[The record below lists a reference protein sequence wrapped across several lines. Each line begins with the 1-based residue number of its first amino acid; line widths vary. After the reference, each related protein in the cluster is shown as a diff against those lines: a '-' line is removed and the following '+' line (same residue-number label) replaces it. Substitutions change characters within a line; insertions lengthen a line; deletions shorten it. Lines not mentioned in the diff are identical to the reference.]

1 MKRTRWLLPV
11 LMLCGLLLA
20 MVPLLPAPT
29 AAEGA
34 RAEIRGVWMTTND
47 MTTMRDRTKL
57 RAAMDQL
64 KEMHFNTVYP
74 VVWNSGYAIHTS
86 EVTRDRKIQ
95 SFSYKGLEGQDII
108 ADVISEGHAKGMLV
122 IPWFEFGFMAPP
134 FSDLALKHP
143 TWLTERRDGSRT
155 SISAAGEVVWL
166 NPFRPEVQQFITE
179 LVLEVVGNYDGD
191 GIQFDDHMSLPN
203 EFGYDSY
210 TKALYT
216 RETKRAV
223 PSNPMDQAWIKWR
236 ADKISAFMVHL
247 HKAVKAKKA
256 NAIVSVS
263 PNYYD
268 FAYKLQLQD
277 WLGWV
282 RRNIVDEVI
291 VQLYRPDVA
300 SFATEVARPELAETQ
315 KKIPTAIGV
324 MTGLRTKPAP
334 MQLIQAQVQ
343 TVQQKGM
350 GVAFFYFESLWNATA
365 EAEDLRRAGFLSL
378 FPQPRTACAAVTS
391 TPNPTQKT

>member
-1 MKRTRWLLPV
+1 MRRTRWLLPV
-11 LMLCGLLLA
+11 LLLCGLLLA
-20 MVPLLPAPT
+20 MVPALPSPS
-29 AAEGA
+29 AAQGS
-34 RAEIRGVWMTTND
+34 RAEVRGVWMTTND

-57 RAAMDQL
+57 RAAMEQL
-64 KEMHFNTVYP
+64 NEMHVNTVYP

-86 EVTRDRKIQ
+86 EVTRERKIQ

-134 FSDLALKHP
+134 FSELALQHP
-143 TWLTERRDGSRT
+143 TWLTQRKDGSRT

-166 NPFRPEVQQFITE
+166 NPFRPEVQKFITE
-179 LVLEVVGNYDGD
+179 LVMEVVENYDGD

-210 TKALYT
+210 TKALYA
-216 RETKRAV
+216 RETGRAV
-223 PSNPMDQAWIKWR
+223 PSNPMDQSWIKWR
-236 ADKISAFMVHL
+236 ADKISTFMVEL
-247 HKAVKAKKA
+247 HKAVRAKQPK
-256 NAIVSVS
+256 AIVSVS

-300 SFATEVARPELAETQ
+300 SFAKEVARPEIAESK

-324 MTGLRTKPAP
+324 MTGLRTKPSP

-343 TVQQKGM
+343 TAQQRGL
-350 GVAFFYFESLWNATA
+350 GVAFFYFESLWNSTA
-365 EAEDLRRAGFLSL
+365 EPEDLRRAGFLSL
-378 FPQPRTACAAVTS
+378 FPSAAPRT
-391 TPNPTQKT
+391 PL

>member
-1 MKRTRWLLPV
+1 MRRTRWLLPV

-20 MVPLLPAPT
+20 MVPVLPAPS
-29 AAEGA
+29 AAQA
-34 RAEIRGVWMTTND
+34 TRSEIRGVWMTTND
-47 MTTMRDRTKL
+47 MSTMRDRTKL

-86 EVTRDRKIQ
+86 EVTRARKIQ
-95 SFSYKGLEGQDII
+95 SFSYKGLEGQDIV

-134 FSDLALKHP
+134 FSELALQHP
-143 TWLTERRDGSRT
+143 SWLTQRQDGSRT

-166 NPFRPEVQQFITE
+166 NPFRPEVQQLITD

-210 TKALYT
+210 TKALYA
-216 RETKRAV
+216 RETSRAV

-236 ADKISAFMVHL
+236 ADKITAFMVQL
-247 HKAVKAKKA
+247 NKAVNAKKPRS
-256 NAIVSVS
+256 IVSVS

-282 RRNIVDEVI
+282 RRGIVDELI

-300 SFATEVARPELAETQ
+300 SFAAEVARPELAETR

-343 TVQQKGM
+343 TAQQKGM

-365 EAEDLRRAGFLSL
+365 EAEDLRRKGFLSL
-378 FPQPRTACAAVTS
+378 FPSPAPRT
-391 TPNPTQKT
+391 PL

>member
-1 MKRTRWLLPV
+1 
-11 LMLCGLLLA
+11 
-20 MVPLLPAPT
+20 VPLLPAPT

-247 HKAVKAKKA
+247 HKAVKAKKPMR
-256 NAIVSVS
+256 SS
-263 PNYYD
+263 P
-268 FAYKLQLQD
+268 FL
-277 WLGWV
+277 
-282 RRNIVDEVI
+282 
-291 VQLYRPDVA
+291 
-300 SFATEVARPELAETQ
+300 
-315 KKIPTAIGV
+315 PTTTTSPTSCSCR
-324 MTGLRTKPAP
+324 TG
-334 MQLIQAQVQ
+334 
-343 TVQQKGM
+343 
-350 GVAFFYFESLWNATA
+350 
-365 EAEDLRRAGFLSL
+365 
-378 FPQPRTACAAVTS
+378 
-391 TPNPTQKT
+391 

>member
-11 LMLCGLLLA
+11 LLLCGLLLA
-20 MVPLLPAPT
+20 MLPLWPAPG
-29 AAEGA
+29 AAQNA
-34 RAEIRGVWMTTND
+34 RAEIRGVWVTTND
-47 MTTMRDRTKL
+47 MTTMRDRPKL

-64 KEMHFNTVYP
+64 QEMHFNTVYP

-86 EVTRDRKIQ
+86 EVTRTRKLQ
-95 SFSYKGLEGQDII
+95 SFSYRGLEGQDII

-134 FSDLALKHP
+134 FSELALQHP
-143 TWLTERRDGSRT
+143 SWLTQRQDGSRT

-166 NPFRPEVQQFITE
+166 NPFRPEVQQLITD
-179 LVLEVVGNYDGD
+179 LVLEVVSNYDGD

-203 EFGYDSY
+203 EFGYDEY

-223 PSNPMDQAWIKWR
+223 PSNPMDQAWMKWR
-236 ADKISAFMVHL
+236 ADKITAFMVQL
-247 HKAVKAKKA
+247 QKAVKAKKPTS
-256 NAIVSVS
+256 IISVS

-277 WLGWV
+277 WLSWV
-282 RRNIVDEVI
+282 RRGLVDELI
-291 VQLYRPDVA
+291 MQLYRPDVA
-300 SFATEVARPELAETQ
+300 SFAAEVARPELAEIRQ
-315 KKIPTAIGV
+315 KIPTAIGV

-334 MQLIQAQVQ
+334 MALIQAQVQ
-343 TVQQKGM
+343 TARQSGM

-365 EAEDLRRAGFLSL
+365 EPAELRREGFLSL
-378 FPQPRTACAAVTS
+378 FPSPAPRR
-391 TPNPTQKT
+391 PL